1 MKKILLFL
9 LFCLVL
15 SNCASSSPP
24 QTLQEI
30 QAKKQENLNE
40 YRNIVNQRFGYN
52 YCADKGKFFYYTKA
66 DKMANSA
73 EWVTCQNEPNY
84 DTLVESVYTGMFGD
98 MKPRFLDSCIEMG
111 FFSLG
116 EFIIYN
122 PDGSKTRDY
131 AGYKTAC
138 KLAGPTR
145 LYDER
150 KIEISKLSDEFLCIK
165 QQQSKDLMFD
175 EEVKE
180 RQLSSQC
187 YEIFADYQ
195 FAIKVDSQKKNC
207 KKIGYEENTPAMADC
222 IKEFILNETNNT
234 NTSTTVV
241 VEGSSS
247 GSSDAVAEE
256 LRKMNKRQSIEY
268 YNKMMKTGYDMMT
281 CYTWPNC

>member
-1 MKKILLFL
+1 MRNILLFL
-9 LFCLVL
+9 LFCFVL
-15 SNCASSSPP
+15 SNCASTPP
-24 QTLQEI
+24 LTPQEI
-30 QAKKQENLNE
+30 QALKQENLNKYLNE
-40 YRNIVNQRFGYN
+40 YRNLINDGNEGNGYN
-52 YCADKGKFFYYTKA
+52 YCADQGKFYYHIRRNTNPGPKWIPECG
-66 DKMANSA
+66 NSLQ
-73 EWVTCQNEPNY
+73 EFTF
-84 DTLVESVYTGMFGD
+84 VEGIFGQ
-98 MKPRFLDSCIEMG
+98 KPVFFDSCIELG
-111 FFSLG
+111 F
-116 EFIIYN
+116 YN
-122 PDGSKTRDY
+122 PDDYIDENNDRDSQGY
-131 AGYKTAC
+131 AIAC

-165 QQQSKDLMFD
+165 QQQSKDPMFD
-175 EEVKE
+175 AEVKK

-222 IKEFILNETNNT
+222 IKEFILSETNNT